1 MAARL
6 ALTGMAAFLL
16 LGMLAAESGTARAAA
31 AESARKEALHAVLI
45 RHVDVWDGESD
56 AVKRDQS
63 VLVRGRLIEAVGPSL
78 DTPEGAAVIDGRGHT
93 LIPGLSDAH
102 RHFMLNLSLEELRNV
117 QWGYPAARAVKAAEA
132 TLMMGFTTIRD
143 MGGPVFGLKKVIDEG
158 TFPGPRI
165 YPSGAMVSQTAGH
178 GDLREKTELDHRFTG
193 GTADWFQLS
202 GWSYVVDGRP
212 EVLHAVR
219 ENLRQ
224 GAAQIKI
231 MAGGGITSSSDPLHT
246 VQFTEDELRAG
257 VEAASDWGTYVAV
270 HAYNSESVL
279 RALRAGVKSI
289 EHGQLMDEEAMRA
302 IKEHDAFL
310 VPQVYW
316 VERDPASA
324 RHPDKFLEAQRGVVR
339 EMDMARQYGVKVAFG
354 TDVFGP
360 LGIEPMALKEFTARA
375 RWFAPMDILRQATS
389 INGQLFALSG
399 DLNPYPE
406 GPLGV
411 IQPGAYA
418 DLLIYDGNPLEDISV
433 VARPDQTL
441 KVIMKDGVL
450 YKNELDDASGPAGGT
465 EATL

>member
-1 MAARL
+1 MAAV
-6 ALTGMAAFLL
+6 LL
-16 LGMLAAESGTARAAA
+16 LGALAGEKGTAFAAGGEPAGNA
-31 AESARKEALHAVLI
+31 ASAPTVLI

-56 AVKRDQS
+56 AVRRDQC
-63 VLVRGRLIEAVGPSL
+63 VLVRGPLIEAVGPAL
-78 DTPEGAAVIDGRGHT
+78 DAPLGSAVIDGQGHT

-102 RHFMLNLSLEELRNV
+102 RHLMINLSLEELRNV
-117 QWGYPAARAVKAAEA
+117 QWGYPAARAVKSAEV
-132 TLMMGFTTIRD
+132 TLMMGFTTVRD
-143 MGGPVFGLKKVIDEG
+143 MGGPVFGLQKVIDDG
-158 TFPGPRI
+158 TFAGPRI

-178 GDLREKTELDHRFTG
+178 GDLRERTELDHRFTG

-202 GWSYVVDGRP
+202 GWSYIVDGRP

-224 GAAQIKI
+224 GATQIKM
-231 MAGGGITSSSDPLHT
+231 MAGGGITSPSDPLHT
-246 VQFTEDELRAG
+246 VQFTEEELRAG

-270 HAYNSESVL
+270 HAYNSTSIL
-279 RALRAGVKSI
+279 RALEAGVKSI
-289 EHGQLMDEEAMRA
+289 EHGQLMDEAAMRS

-316 VERDPASA
+316 VERDPATA
-324 RHPDKFLEAQRGVVR
+324 RNPDKFLEAQRGVVR
-339 EMDMARQYGVKVAFG
+339 EMELARQYGVKLAFG

-375 RWFAPMDILRQATS
+375 HWFAPVDILRQATS
-389 INGQLFALSG
+389 VNGQLFALSG

-418 DLLIYDGNPLEDISV
+418 DLLIYDGNPLDDISV
-433 VARPDQTL
+433 VTRPDQTL
-441 KVIMKDGVL
+441 KLIMKGGVV
-450 YKNELDDASGPAGGT
+450 YKNTLGEEAAPAGS
-465 EATL
+465 AAAL